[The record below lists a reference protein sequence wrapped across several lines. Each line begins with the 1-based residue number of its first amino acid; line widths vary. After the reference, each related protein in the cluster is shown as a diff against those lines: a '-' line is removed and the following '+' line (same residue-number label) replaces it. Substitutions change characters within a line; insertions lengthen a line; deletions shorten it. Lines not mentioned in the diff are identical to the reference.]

1 MNTLFP
7 IFGTYFWWILAG
19 ALLLAEMMQPGFFMI
34 WLAAAAALTAIVA
47 SVLHLEWTS
56 EALTFAGLAIL
67 CVAGSWRI
75 VTKSWVTKSDQP
87 HLNQSHQAFV
97 GKSYPLEKA
106 IVDGHGKIKVD
117 DRIWD
122 VQGPDMPKGA
132 HVKVTGV
139 DGLRLRVKEG

>member
-1 MNTLFP
+1 MTTLFP
-7 IFGTYFWWILAG
+7 EISPYFWWIVAG
-19 ALLLAEMMQPGFFMI
+19 LLLLAEMIMPGVFMI
-34 WLAAAAALTAIVA
+34 WLAVAAALTAVVQMIFHFEWTTDVIIFAIFAVA
-47 SVLHLEWTS
+47 SV
-56 EALTFAGLAIL
+56 AA
-67 CVAGSWRI
+67 SWRI
-75 VTKSWVTKSDQP
+75 VSKSWVTKSDQP

-132 HVKVTGV
+132 QVKVTGV
-139 DGLRLRVKEG
+139 EGLRLKVKEG